1 MNFTEEEI
9 EFMQRLR
16 TKDMGYGNIARRL
29 EAVYRKKPTVSQ
41 VKRALA
47 TPEEKQ
53 ANTEIAAMA
62 LPTSLR
68 GVVKLRQEGATYKE
82 ITEQTGFNYK
92 KVKSIC
98 DVFVENNSEI
108 SRNNMSRYRAEKKKV
123 KKPQKTKR
131 GKWSEKDTA
140 ELILLKQQGLS
151 YREIAQKL
159 RRTDKACQLRYHRT
173 RENYQPNTA
182 TFEEVVETVEEPIQI
197 VEKKLQKGLDD
208 IFEQIREE
216 VKTHGVAISIP
227 EMKEEPTPEPKEKKW
242 ANNRCNYTPQ
252 QELEIM
258 VDFPNLS
265 IDEMREKYQRDY
277 RALAGRYE
285 DIWDSEEPSRIAIV
299 MEASR
304 IVAARKAEE
313 EQKQTEPRMGWFERR
328 RMKRVARKAAKIQKR
343 LDKMATKY
351 GVILSNGDE

>member
-182 TFEEVVETVEEPIQI
+182 TFEEVVEMVEEP
-197 VEKKLQKGLDD
+197 
-208 IFEQIREE
+208 EQ
-216 VKTHGVAISIP
+216 
-227 EMKEEPTPEPKEKKW
+227 TPEKKW